1 MVSQGDTGQ
10 AESALSS
17 STTTSKPASGNGSTR
32 SAPQSQG
39 WEELLEREVDWLE
52 ALVAFRMKRLLKE
65 GDRPGAEGRAKTAP
79 SPPSPEPPPSPTA
92 PDSPW
97 AELLADLAHAPL
109 ARLALALLL
118 TDQLRPAAFDPLQLF
133 NPALERRFSEG
144 SGVMRDGVFEPTGD
158 TLAFLADGG
167 QVAGRLEV
175 VRLLAEEG
183 PLRRLGVL
191 GPLEGESPLKS
202 PLRLPGP
209 WLEWLV
215 GAGPRPDENA
225 TPAQTGVGGPG
236 AGLLTQRLHTQMAW
250 NDLVLHAG
258 TLRQLE
264 AFEQHLRHDATLRQE
279 WGMAR
284 RLRPGYRAL
293 FHGPPGTGKTLTA
306 ALLGQRLG
314 LEARRVDLSRVVSKY
329 IGETEKQL
337 AAVLD
342 RAERRQWLLLF
353 DEADALFGQRSETR
367 DSHDRYAN
375 QEVAFLLQRLETFQ
389 GLVILATN
397 LPANLDGAFLRR
409 FESVVYFPLPGPE
422 QRLRLWREAF
432 SPQARLEV
440 DLEAIAGRHEL
451 SGGHILNV
459 VRQVSLEA
467 IADGGAPI
475 GETQLLQAIRRE
487 LEKEG
492 KGL

>member
-1 MVSQGDTGQ
+1 MSSPPPKSTPTPASTSTAGIKPARSEQVSQ
-10 AESALSS
+10 
-17 STTTSKPASGNGSTR
+17 P
-32 SAPQSQG
+32 
-39 WEELLEREVDWLE
+39 WEQLLEREVDWLE
-52 ALVAFRMKRLLKE
+52 ALVAFRMERFLKE
-65 GDRPGAEGRAKTAP
+65 GDRPRAEGSAETAP
-79 SPPSPEPPPSPTA
+79 STSPPEPPPSPTGQA
-92 PDSPW
+92 TPW
-97 AELLADLAHAPL
+97 AELLADLAHDPL
-109 ARLALALLL
+109 ARLALALVL
-118 TDQLRPAAFDPLQLF
+118 TAQLRPAAFDPLQLI

-144 SGVMRDGVFEPTGD
+144 GGVLRDGAFEPTGD
-158 TLAFLADGG
+158 TLALLADGG
-167 QVAGRLEV
+167 QVAGRLAV

-183 PLRRLGVL
+183 PLRRLGML
-191 GPLEGESPLKS
+191 GPLEGESPLKA

-209 WLEWLV
+209 WLEWLA

-225 TPAQTGVGGPG
+225 TPSQAGGASPG
-236 AGLLTQRLHTQMAW
+236 AGLLTQRLHTPMAW
-250 NDLVLHAG
+250 SDLVLHAG

-264 AFEQHLRHDATLRQE
+264 AFAQHLRHDTTLRQE
-279 WGMAR
+279 WGMAK

-342 RAERRQWLLLF
+342 RAERRHWLLLF

-397 LPANLDGAFLRR
+397 LPTNLDGAFLRR

-432 SPQARLEV
+432 SPRARLEV
-440 DLEAIAGRHEL
+440 DLEAIAKRHEL
-451 SGGHILNV
+451 SGGLILNV

-467 IADGGAPI
+467 IANGEAPI
-475 GETQLLQAIRRE
+475 GEAQLLRAIRRE

-492 KGL
+492 KDL

>member
-1 MVSQGDTGQ
+1 MSET
-10 AESALSS
+10 SA
-17 STTTSKPASGNGSTR
+17 R
-32 SAPQSQG
+32 
-39 WEELLEREVDWLE
+39 ELERELDWLE
-52 ALVAFRMKRLLKE
+52 DLVAFRMERVLRE
-65 GDRPGAEGRAKTAP
+65 EDGSGAEGFGEAGAVQRPPRPAKL
-79 SPPSPEPPPSPTA
+79 PPGG
-92 PDSPW
+92 DSPW
-97 AELLADLAHAPL
+97 IQLLAELGGDPL

-118 TDQLRPAAFDPLQLF
+118 AAQLRPPALDPLQLI

-144 SGVMRDGVFEPTGD
+144 GGIVRDGVFTPTGQ
-158 TLAFLADGG
+158 TLALLADGG
-167 QVAGRLEV
+167 QVAGRLAV

-191 GPLEGESPLKS
+191 GPLEGESPLQA
-202 PLRLPGP
+202 PMRLSGP
-209 WLEWLV
+209 WLEWLA

-225 TPAQTGVGGPG
+225 ASASAAATGS
-236 AGLLTQRLHTQMAW
+236 ATGLVTQRLDTAMAW
-250 NDLVLHAG
+250 SDLVLPAG

-353 DEADALFGQRSETR
+353 DEAEALFGQRTETH

-389 GLVILATN
+389 GLVILLTN

-432 SPQARLEV
+432 SPRARLEV
-440 DLEAIAGRHEL
+440 DLEAIAEGHEL
-451 SGGHILNV
+451 SGGLILNV

-467 IADGGAPI
+467 IANGEAPI
-475 GETQLLQAIRRE
+475 GEAQLLRAIRRE
-487 LEKEG
+487 LAKEG

>member
-1 MVSQGDTGQ
+1 MWKPVLATQVDAGRVQVASAALASAHAQAPERQSIDAILQELTRELAWLSELVAARMERLLRGGEPWQENADDNPAGPLPPIPPPPPPPAPGDT
-10 AESALSS
+10 
-17 STTTSKPASGNGSTR
+17 T
-32 SAPQSQG
+32 
-39 WEELLEREVDWLE
+39 
-52 ALVAFRMKRLLKE
+52 
-65 GDRPGAEGRAKTAP
+65 
-79 SPPSPEPPPSPTA
+79 
-92 PDSPW
+92 PW
-97 AELLADLAHAPL
+97 SELLAELADAPL

-118 TDQLRPAAFDPLQLF
+118 AAQLRPAALDPLQIL
-133 NPALERRFSEG
+133 NPALERRFSDCGGALREG
-144 SGVMRDGVFEPTGD
+144 GFEPTGD
-158 TLAFLADGG
+158 TLALLADGG
-167 QVAGRLEV
+167 SLAGRLEV

-183 PLRRLGVL
+183 PLRRLGLL
-191 GPLEGESPLKS
+191 GSLEGESPLKA
-202 PLRLPGP
+202 PLRLAGP

-215 GAGPRPDENA
+215 GSGPRPEEHPTA
-225 TPAQTGVGGPG
+225 GGMF
-236 AGLLTQRLHTQMAW
+236 TQRLQTAMDW
-250 NDLVLHAG
+250 SDLVLPEG

-264 AFEQHLRHDATLRQE
+264 EIERHLRHHPTLRHD
-279 WGMAR
+279 WGMAK

-306 ALLGQRLG
+306 SLLGERLG
-314 LEARRVDLSRVVSKY
+314 MEVRRVDLSRVVSKY

-367 DSHDRYAN
+367 DAHDRYAN
-375 QEVAFLLQRLETFQ
+375 QEIAYLLQRLETFD
-389 GLVILATN
+389 GVVILATN

-409 FESVVYFPLPGPE
+409 FESVVFFPLPGPQ

-432 SPQARLEV
+432 SERAQLAV
-440 DLEAIAGRHEL
+440 DLAAIAERHEL
-451 SGGHILNV
+451 SGGLILNV

-467 IADGGAPI
+467 IAAGEVPI
-475 GETQLLQAIRRE
+475 EEAQLLRAIRRE

>member
-1 MVSQGDTGQ
+1 MNSSAKAGDDAREIAELKPAAGCLPQGDGLD
-10 AESALSS
+10 A
-17 STTTSKPASGNGSTR
+17 G
-32 SAPQSQG
+32 
-39 WEELLEREVDWLE
+39 ELALERELEQVIDWLE
-52 ALVAFRMKRLLKE
+52 ALAIFRMERLLRD
-65 GDRPGAEGRAKTAP
+65 GDRPRAEGSDA
-79 SPPSPEPPPSPTA
+79 PPPTPLPPDQPTVSPQSTT
-92 PDSPW
+92 PW
-97 AELLADLAHAPL
+97 AQLLAELAGDPLAH
-109 ARLALALLL
+109 LALALLL
-118 TDQLRPAAFDPLQLF
+118 TVQLRPAALDPLQLI

-144 SGVMRDGVFEPTGD
+144 GGVMRDGAFEPTGD
-158 TLAFLADGG
+158 TLALLADGG
-167 QVAGRLEV
+167 QMAGRLAV
-175 VRLLAEEG
+175 ARLLADEG

-191 GPLEGESPLKS
+191 GPLEGESPLKA

-215 GAGPRPDENA
+215 GTGPRPDENA
-225 TPAQTGVGGPG
+225 TPASAAGAGPG
-236 AGLLTQRLHTQMAW
+236 SGLLTQRLHTQMAW
-250 NDLVLHAG
+250 SDLVLHAG

-306 ALLGQRLG
+306 ALLSQRLG

-342 RAERRQWLLLF
+342 RAERRQWLLVF
-353 DEADALFGQRSETR
+353 DEADALFGKRSETR
-367 DSHDRYAN
+367 DAHDRYAN
-375 QEVAFLLQRLETFQ
+375 QEVAFLLQRLETFA
-389 GLVILATN
+389 GVVILATN
-397 LPANLDGAFLRR
+397 LPNNLDGAFLRR

-432 SPQARLEV
+432 SPRARLEV
-440 DLEAIAGRHEL
+440 DLGAIAERYEL
-451 SGGHILNV
+451 SGGLILNV

-467 IADGGAPI
+467 IANDEAPI
-475 GETQLLQAIRRE
+475 GEVQLLRAIRRE

>member
-1 MVSQGDTGQ
+1 MDSQGDTG
-10 AESALSS
+10 E
-17 STTTSKPASGNGSTR
+17 ASDGNGRAR
-32 SAPQSQG
+32 SAPDPQG

-65 GDRPGAEGRAKTAP
+65 GDRPGAEERAKTAP
-79 SPPSPEPPPSPTA
+79 SPPIPEPPPSPTA

-118 TDQLRPAAFDPLQLF
+118 TAQLRPAAFDPLQLI

-144 SGVMRDGVFEPTGD
+144 GGVLRDGAFEPTGD
-158 TLAFLADGG
+158 TLAFLADRG

-191 GPLEGESPLKS
+191 GPLQGASPLKT
-202 PLRLPGP
+202 PLRLPGS
-209 WLEWLV
+209 WLEWLA

-225 TPAQTGVGGPG
+225 TPAQTGEGGTG
-236 AGLLTQRLHTQMAW
+236 TVLLTQRLHTQMDW
-250 NDLVLHAG
+250 KDLVLHAG

-264 AFEQHLRHDATLRQE
+264 AFEQHLRHDATLRHD

-337 AAVLD
+337 AEVLD

-367 DSHDRYAN
+367 DAHDRYAN
-375 QEVAFLLQRLETFQ
+375 QEVAFLLQRLETFH

-432 SPQARLEV
+432 SPRARLEV
-440 DLEAIAGRHEL
+440 DLEAIAARHEL

-459 VRQVSLEA
+459 VRQVTLEA

-475 GETQLLQAIRRE
+475 GETQLLRAIRRE
-487 LEKEG
+487 LIKEG

>member
-1 MVSQGDTGQ
+1 
-10 AESALSS
+10 
-17 STTTSKPASGNGSTR
+17 
-32 SAPQSQG
+32 
-39 WEELLEREVDWLE
+39 
-52 ALVAFRMKRLLKE
+52 
-65 GDRPGAEGRAKTAP
+65 
-79 SPPSPEPPPSPTA
+79 
-92 PDSPW
+92 
-97 AELLADLAHAPL
+97 
-109 ARLALALLL
+109 LALALLL
-118 TDQLRPAAFDPLQLF
+118 AVQLRPAALDPLQLI
-133 NPALERRFSEG
+133 NPALERRFTEG
-144 SGVMRDGVFEPTGD
+144 GGVMREGVFEPTGD
-158 TLAFLADGG
+158 TLALLADGG
-167 QVAGRLEV
+167 QLAGRLAV
-175 VRLLAEEG
+175 VRLLAEQG
-183 PLRRLGVL
+183 LPRRLGVL
-191 GPLEGESPLKS
+191 GPLEGESPLKA
-202 PLRLPGP
+202 PLRLSGP

-215 GAGPRPDENA
+215 GAGPRPDEN
-225 TPAQTGVGGPG
+225 G
-236 AGLLTQRLHTQMAW
+236 AVANAGAAGQGSGLLTQRLDTQMAW
-250 NDLVLHAG
+250 SDLVLHAG

-353 DEADALFGQRSETR
+353 DEADALFGKRGETR
-367 DSHDRYAN
+367 DAHDRYAN
-375 QEVAFLLQRLETFQ
+375 QEVAYLLQRLETFA
-389 GLVILATN
+389 GVVILATN

-432 SPQARLEV
+432 SPRARLEV
-440 DLEAIAGRHEL
+440 DLEAIAERHEL
-451 SGGHILNV
+451 SGGLILNV
-459 VRQVSLEA
+459 VRQVSLET
-467 IADGGAPI
+467 IAAGEAPI
-475 GETQLLQAIRRE
+475 GEAQLLRAIRRE

>member
-1 MVSQGDTGQ
+1 VD
-10 AESALSS
+10 
-17 STTTSKPASGNGSTR
+17 
-32 SAPQSQG
+32 
-39 WEELLEREVDWLE
+39 LERELAQELDWLE
-52 ALVAFRMKRLLKE
+52 ALVAFRMERLLRE
-65 GDRPGAEGRAKTAP
+65 GDGSGAAVMGEGGAAHL
-79 SPPSPEPPPSPTA
+79 PPQPPKLPQGG
-92 PDSPW
+92 DSPW
-97 AELLADLAHAPL
+97 SQLLADLAHDPL

-118 TDQLRPAAFDPLQLF
+118 TAQLRPAALDPLQLI

-144 SGVMRDGVFEPTGD
+144 GGVMRDGAFEPTGD
-158 TLAFLADGG
+158 TMAFLVDGG
-167 QVAGRLEV
+167 QVAGRLAV

-183 PLRRLGVL
+183 PLRRLEVL

-209 WLEWLV
+209 WLEWLA
-215 GAGPRPDENA
+215 GATARPDENA
-225 TPAQTGVGGPG
+225 AAGSGAAAGSATGLV
-236 AGLLTQRLHTQMAW
+236 TQRLDTAMAW
-250 NDLVLHAG
+250 SDLVLPAG
-258 TLRQLE
+258 TLSQLE
-264 AFEQHLRHDATLRQE
+264 EIEQHLRHDATLRQE
-279 WGMAR
+279 WGMAK

-306 ALLGQRLG
+306 ALLGHRLG
-314 LEARRVDLSRVVSKY
+314 LEVRRVDLSRVVSKY

-397 LPANLDGAFLRR
+397 LPTNLDGAFLRR
-409 FESVVYFPLPGPE
+409 FESMVYFPQPGPA
-422 QRLRLWREAF
+422 QRLRLWRETF

-440 DLEAIAGRHEL
+440 DLEAIAARHEL
-451 SGGHILNV
+451 SGGPILNV

-467 IADGGAPI
+467 ITNGGAPI
-475 GETQLLQAIRRE
+475 GETQLLRAIRRE

>member
-1 MVSQGDTGQ
+1 M
-10 AESALSS
+10 
-17 STTTSKPASGNGSTR
+17 R
-32 SAPQSQG
+32 SAPTPTSPSTSTAGGGRGRSQPVSQA
-39 WEELLEREVDWLE
+39 WERLLEREIDWLE
-52 ALVAFRMKRLLKE
+52 ALVALRMQRLLKE
-65 GDRPGAEGRAKTAP
+65 GDCPQAEGCVETAP
-79 SPPSPEPPPSPTA
+79 SPPPPEPPPSPTGQA
-92 PDSPW
+92 TPW
-97 AELLADLAHAPL
+97 AELLADLAHEPL

-118 TDQLRPAAFDPLQLF
+118 TVQLRPAALDPLQLI

-144 SGVMRDGVFEPTGD
+144 GGVLRDGAFEPTGD
-158 TLAFLADGG
+158 TLALLADGG
-167 QVAGRLEV
+167 RVSGRLAV
-175 VRLLAEEG
+175 ARLLAEEG
-183 PLRRLGVL
+183 PLRRLGIL
-191 GPLEGESPLKS
+191 GPLEGESPLKA

-209 WLEWLV
+209 WLEWLA

-225 TPAQTGVGGPG
+225 TPGQAGDASPG
-236 AGLLTQRLHTQMAW
+236 SGLLTQRLHTPMAW
-250 NDLVLHAG
+250 SDLVLHAG

-264 AFEQHLRHDATLRQE
+264 AFEQHLRHDATLRQA

-284 RLRPGYRAL
+284 RLRPGFRAL

-314 LEARRVDLSRVVSKY
+314 LVARRVDLSRVVSKY
-329 IGETEKQL
+329 IGDTEKQL

-367 DSHDRYAN
+367 DAHDRYAN
-375 QEVAFLLQRLETFQ
+375 QEVAFLLQRLETFA
-389 GLVILATN
+389 GVVILATN

-432 SPQARLEV
+432 SPRAKLEV
-440 DLEAIAGRHEL
+440 DLEAIAGRHEI
-451 SGGHILNV
+451 SGGNILNV

-467 IADGGAPI
+467 IADGEAAI
-475 GETQLLQAIRRE
+475 GEAQLLRAIRRE